1 MHTKAILGTS
11 LAAIFAIMIIAPAM
25 ADHSFLDVTDG
36 DVTMTGGAF
45 HATIDATGDIPRA
58 TSVLGGYGWFLID
71 ASTWAVFAITTHN
84 AFDSDDP
91 DAVNDVRDSRQNPD
105 SWHAH
110 LVNVDGNACITA
122 VSDMTTAGIA
132 IVDGDMSVTVPK
144 SKMDGT
150 ISGQAAGF
158 HIVPGVAA
166 CDGVTP
172 LALQVQFT

>member
-1 MHTKAILGTS
+1 MNSKAILGTS
-11 LAAIFAIMIIAPAM
+11 LAAIFATMIIVPAM

-36 DVTMTGGAF
+36 GVTMTGGAF
-45 HATIDATGDIPRA
+45 KATIDATGDIPRA
-58 TSVLGGYGWFLID
+58 TDVLGGYGWFLVD

-110 LVNVDGNACITA
+110 LVNVDVNACITA
-122 VSDMTTAGIA
+122 VSDIPSAGIA
-132 IVDGDMSVTVPK
+132 IVDGDMKVTVAK
-144 SKMDGT
+144 AKMDGSF
-150 ISGQAAGF
+150 SGMAAGF
-158 HIVPGVAA
+158 HIVPEVPA
-166 CDGVTP
+166 CDGVNP

>member
-1 MHTKAILGTS
+1 MIKWAWGIAI
-11 LAAIFAIMIIAPAM
+11 AAVFAIMMIAPAM

-71 ASTWAVFAITTHN
+71 PSTWAVFAITTHN

-91 DAVNDVRDSRQNPD
+91 DAVNDVRDSKQNPD

-122 VSDMTTAGIA
+122 VSSLPSAGIS
-132 IVDGDMSVTVPK
+132 IVDGDMKITVAK
-144 SKMDGT
+144 AKMDGSF
-150 ISGQAAGF
+150 SGTAAGF
-158 HIVPGVAA
+158 HIVPGVPA
-166 CDGVTP
+166 CDGVNP